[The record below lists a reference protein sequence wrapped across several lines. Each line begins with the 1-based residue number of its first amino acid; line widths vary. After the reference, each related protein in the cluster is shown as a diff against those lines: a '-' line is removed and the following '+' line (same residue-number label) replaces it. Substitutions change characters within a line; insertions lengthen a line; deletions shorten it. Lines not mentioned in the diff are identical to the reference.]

1 MDTEFHESVPFGTS
15 RETSSQGVYVYK
27 AAKTADVANER
38 SSKRRKVT
46 KENHVQE
53 NAQLP
58 FVPLLNGT
66 ESASLVQ
73 LRYSTFRQV
82 WSRQE
87 EKITAVLEELDTQ
100 ILHDLSSFIAD
111 SAPGSH
117 DYIPTALINIGSN
130 VSSFGRLLDR
140 IHNRLLT
147 TKEGGVVV
155 LESEDAPNL
164 KTALKNIIRAGVSIF
179 EGNEGYQELSAQSDG
194 PRLLSYDLEVLHGCV
209 KRHGVRKLAVAFRDS
224 EAFDPKL
231 LSDLLSLLSSWL
243 DRIPF
248 VLLFGVS
255 TSFEL
260 FEDRLPRS
268 TVSLL
273 QGKHF
278 EISGVGDSIHRLYES
293 VQTNKEN
300 RLWLGPQI
308 SKVLLERSG
317 NYFQSLETF
326 GRMVKYAC
334 MSHFFANPLSA
345 LLGKTI
351 SSAVQQSEFGQSIR
365 NLPSFRKFCEDL
377 IDDGNTGHVR
387 SFLNDDT
394 FLFEETKRSLQMN
407 QEKMQEL
414 FQSVRVAA
422 CINDSLKVAKD
433 VSTVQ
438 LTVLALAGE
447 LRDSLV
453 MEQILSATR
462 EQDSAGLQD
471 LCKKLNP
478 LLDNSSELQKII
490 EDLEAFVGSNQGA
503 GTLRSG
509 YSSSRSITTTT
520 VVKQQVKLK
529 KSQAKLTK
537 EDSEYT
543 AIVDRLYTEL
553 KAHFDRTLIRP
564 QDLFLHEVFLFDLKS
579 PLKDT
584 FAPRTRFAIERVLSN
599 PFDYL
604 LSSSTNSDG
613 QTSAMQPIT
622 ATLYQLYLESG
633 NLVNVYDLWHAF
645 CASIGGESDD
655 FDERMALTLFYRAF
669 SELKLLGMVKTSRKK
684 VDHVAKTAW
693 RGL

>member
-1 MDTEFHESVPFGTS
+1 MDAELHESVPFGAA
-15 RETSSQGVYVYK
+15 RENSSQGVYVYK
-27 AAKTADVANER
+27 PADVANER
-38 SSKRRKVT
+38 SSKRRKVSE
-46 KENHVQE
+46 ENHVQE
-53 NAQLP
+53 NEQLP

-73 LRYSTFRQV
+73 LRYSTFQLI

-87 EKITAVLEELDTQ
+87 EEITTVLEELDTQ
-100 ILHDLSSFIAD
+100 ILQDMSSFIAD
-111 SAPGSH
+111 STPGSH

-140 IHNRLLT
+140 IHNRLLSR
-147 TKEGGVVV
+147 KEGGVVV

-209 KRHGVRKLAVAFRDS
+209 KRHGVQKLAVAFRDS

-278 EISGVGDSIHRLYES
+278 EISGVADSIHRLYES

-326 GRMVKYAC
+326 GHMVKYAC

-345 LLGKTI
+345 LLGENI
-351 SSAVQQSEFGQSIR
+351 SSAAPQSEFCQSIR
-365 NLPSFRKFCEDL
+365 NLPSFRKFCEVL
-377 IDDGNTGHVR
+377 LDDGKSGHVR
-387 SFLNDDT
+387 SLLDDDT

-407 QEKMQEL
+407 QEQMRDL
-414 FQSVRVAA
+414 FQSVRVVAF
-422 CINDSLKVAKD
+422 INDFLKVAKEI
-433 VSTVQ
+433 SPVQ
-438 LTVLALAGE
+438 LAVLGLAGE

-453 MEQILSATR
+453 IEQVLSATR
-462 EQDSAGLQD
+462 EQDSASLQN
-471 LCKKLNP
+471 LFKKLKA
-478 LLDNSSELQKII
+478 LLNTSPELWKII
-490 EDLEAFVGSNQGA
+490 EDLEAFLDSNQSA
-503 GTLRSG
+503 GTLKSG
-509 YSSSRSITTTT
+509 YNSSTSITTTT
-520 VVKQQVKLK
+520 VVKQQVKLR
-529 KSQAKLTK
+529 KSQAKLSR

-543 AIVDRLYTEL
+543 AILDRLYTGL
-553 KAHFDRTLIRP
+553 KAHFDRTLVRP
-564 QDLFLHEVFLFDLKS
+564 QELFLNEVFLFDLKN

-584 FAPRTRFAIERVLSN
+584 FAPKTRFAVERVLSN

-604 LSSSTNSDG
+604 LSSSANSDG
-613 QTSAMQPIT
+613 QPSAMQPIT

-645 CASIGGESDD
+645 CATIGGESDD
-655 FDERMALTLFYRAF
+655 FDERMALTLFYRAL